1 MPKGV
6 EHGITALLPVFVI
19 GVESLMPKGVEH
31 PLINTSS
38 VLLER
43 VESLMPKGVE
53 HIAIINLPRI
63 AKLRCR
69 ISDAER
75 R

>member
-1 MPKGV
+1 MKT
-6 EHGITALLPVFVI
+6 TAMEII

-31 PLINTSS
+31 RHLSEFCDWAEIS
-38 VLLER
+38 

-53 HIAIINLPRI
+53 HLAIINNDCDDLS
-63 AKLRCR
+63 CR

>member
-1 MPKGV
+1 MSVESLMPKGV
-6 EHGITALLPVFVI
+6 EHNRLDEQSYLKQI

-31 PLINTSS
+31 IKCYTQSIIF
-38 VLLER
+38 LL
-43 VESLMPKGVE
+43 
-53 HIAIINLPRI
+53 
-63 AKLRCR
+63 CR

>member
-1 MPKGV
+1 MTGEEICKQ
-6 EHGITALLPVFVI
+6 L

-31 PLINTSS
+31 STPSDTIKVTRS
-38 VLLER
+38 

-53 HIAIINLPRI
+53 HISNN
-63 AKLRCR
+63 
-69 ISDAER
+69 DR